1 MVCAGLLTFR
11 ALEPGFSIQQV
22 TSKGGIF
29 MASRYD
35 NRSYSR
41 GEGQF
46 GRDSESN
53 YGRSYGDQSQ
63 KRYRYDDD
71 DDETYNRENR
81 LSSNY
86 SDRYGS
92 SGRGYERDRENYGR
106 RSTGER
112 DYSDRDRNYGG
123 YGDENRYGRMSS
135 GYSSERDRYGNYGDE
150 SRYNRT
156 SGGPGEEWSS
166 GRYGN
171 ESRYGQSSGS
181 YSQRYNYPT
190 GFRSGQSYGGS
201 SYGQT
206 GRGYGYRSG
215 DYGYGSDYGEGYAGG
230 RYEDERYGRG
240 GERGWWDRTSDEIS
254 SWFGDQEAERR
265 RQMDRQRAE
274 LRGRGPKNYRRSD
287 ERIKEDVNDR
297 LGDGY
302 LDATEIEVQVANG
315 DVTLTGMV
323 KNRIDKRRAEDIA
336 ESVSG
341 VSNVENRLRVKESS
355 LTRNTEFGSSS
366 STGTTGTTGTT
377 DTSTSATST
386 GTTSRGRSAGS

>member
-1 MVCAGLLTFR
+1 
-11 ALEPGFSIQQV
+11 
-22 TSKGGIF
+22 

-46 GRDSESN
+46 GRGSESN
-53 YGRSYGDQSQ
+53 YGRSYGDESQ
-63 KRYRYDDD
+63 RRYRYDDD

-86 SDRYGS
+86 SSRYGS
-92 SGRGYERDRENYGR
+92 SGRGSESNRENYGGG
-106 RSTGER
+106 SWSGER
-112 DYSDRDRNYGG
+112 NYSGSDRDRNYG
-123 YGDENRYGRMSS
+123 E
-135 GYSSERDRYGNYGDE
+135 YGDE
-150 SRYNRT
+150 SRYGQMSSRYGRGRGYGNYDDQGRYDRMS
-156 SGGPGEEWSS
+156 SGYGSERDWSS
-166 GRYGN
+166 GNYGN
-171 ESRYGQSSGS
+171 ENRSGQSSGG

-190 GFRSGQSYGGS
+190 GFRSGQSYGNS

-206 GRGYGYRSG
+206 GR
-215 DYGYGSDYGEGYAGG
+215 DYGYGNRYGEGYGG
-230 RYEDERYGRG
+230 SRGYSDERYDRG
-240 GERGWWDRTSDEIS
+240 DERGWWDRTSDEIS

-302 LDATEIEVQVANG
+302 LDATEIEVSVSNG
-315 DVTLTGMV
+315 EVTLIGTV
-323 KNRIDKRRAEDIA
+323 QTRSDKRRAEDIA

-355 LTRNTEFGSSS
+355 LNRNLGTETS
-366 STGTTGTTGTT
+366 STIGTTGT
-377 DTSTSATST
+377 SSSATST
-386 GTTSRGRSAGS
+386 GTASRGRAAGTMGSESKTS